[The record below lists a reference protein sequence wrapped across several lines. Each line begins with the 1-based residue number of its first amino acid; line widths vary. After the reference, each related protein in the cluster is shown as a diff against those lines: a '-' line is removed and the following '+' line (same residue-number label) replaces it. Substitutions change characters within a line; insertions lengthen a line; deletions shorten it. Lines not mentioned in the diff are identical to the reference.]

1 MICLKK
7 VRNVLRVVQ
16 RYINLQ
22 APSFRWSPVL
32 AITVAIIA
40 YTLPATAEE
49 PAVARAAGAIS
60 ECRQSNQSNG
70 ETSICYSKILTQLQ
84 AEVRRAHKRRLEELG
99 ERPAADYGGRRNLRR
114 FKQAMRDA
122 DRQWKAVIRT
132 ECGPLIE
139 AEFYGGQGQGLF
151 AQLCQLNLLATRLD
165 SQNAARR

>member
-1 MICLKK
+1 MVCLKK
-7 VRNVLRVVQ
+7 VRNVLRVQ

-22 APSFRWSPVL
+22 ALSFRWSPVL

-40 YTLPATAEE
+40 YTLPAAAEE

-70 ETSICYSKILTQLQ
+70 ETSICYSKILTQLR
-84 AEVRRAHKRRLEELG
+84 AEVHRAHKRRLEDLG

-114 FKQAMRDA
+114 FKQAVRDA
-122 DRQWKAVIRT
+122 DRQWNAVIRT

-151 AQLCQLNLLATRLD
+151 AQLCQLNLLTTRLD